1 MNHKAGFVNII
12 GNPNVG
18 KSTLMNTLIGQKLSI
33 ITNKVQ
39 TTRHRIKGILNS
51 DDYQIVFSDTPGFI
65 NPSYKLQESMMNYV
79 YSAFKDADILIY
91 MIEVG
96 ENQNENDQIFKII
109 NKTQVPL
116 LILINKIDLYDQ
128 NIIEKEIKKWS
139 KKYSNSKVIPISALN
154 KFNIENIKKNIID
167 LLPISPPY
175 FDKDAVTDKSARFF
189 VEEIIREKILIHFK
203 KEIPYSVQIQVE
215 DFIESEDSIEIRAV
229 IYVMRESQ
237 KGIII
242 GHRGLG
248 LKRIGSEAR
257 KDIENMLGK
266 HVYLKTPVKV
276 KKNWRKDISQLKK
289 FGYQ

>member
-18 KSTLMNTLIGQKLSI
+18 KSTLMNILIGQKLSI

-65 NPSYKLQESMMNYV
+65 TPSYKLQESMMNYV

-96 ENQNENDQIFKII
+96 ENQNEHDQIFKII

-139 KKYSNSKVIPISALN
+139 TKYSNSKVIPISALN
-154 KFNIENIKKNIID
+154 KFNIENIKKNILD

-175 FDKDAVTDKSARFF
+175 FDKDAITDKSARFF

-215 DFIESEDSIEIRAV
+215 DFIESEDSIKIRAV

-242 GHRGLG
+242 GHKGLG
-248 LKRIGSEAR
+248 LKRIGTEAR
-257 KDIENMLGK
+257 KDIENMLAK
-266 HVYLKTPVKV
+266 HVYLQTPVKV

>member
-96 ENQNENDQIFKII
+96 ENQNENDQIIKII

-139 KKYSNSKVIPISALN
+139 KKYSNSKVVPISALN
-154 KFNIENIKKNIID
+154 KFNIENIKK
-167 LLPISPPY
+167 
-175 FDKDAVTDKSARFF
+175 
-189 VEEIIREKILIHFK
+189 
-203 KEIPYSVQIQVE
+203 
-215 DFIESEDSIEIRAV
+215 
-229 IYVMRESQ
+229 
-237 KGIII
+237 
-242 GHRGLG
+242 
-248 LKRIGSEAR
+248 
-257 KDIENMLGK
+257 K
-266 HVYLKTPVKV
+266 H
-276 KKNWRKDISQLKK
+276 N
-289 FGYQ
+289 